1 MKFQKRSTVYSR
13 YTAKPPLSGT
23 PTDGCSVP
31 DNRGAIVRFFAV
43 PSVRTIARVDCTVL
57 RLPISIQSSLLRKQ
71 ALLSMRKMSE
81 AVHFDYLVIGG
92 GSGGIASARRAREF
106 NVSVALIESSRL
118 GGTCVNLG
126 LMVNCAQHANTFKTF
141 ADYGFNVTCNGF
153 DWSVMRKNRDDY
165 IKRLNVIYEQNLK
178 TSGVQLIQGTASFDE
193 DGSVLVAG
201 RKYYGKHT
209 LIAVGGLPSFPTD
222 VPGAELGISSDGFF
236 ELTELPKK
244 SVVVGAGYIAIELA
258 SVLAALGSETHMLI
272 RHDTMLRSFDETMSE
287 QITCFAKKGPIKLH
301 ANTTVKSITK
311 NTDGTLRVETSTEQ
325 INNVTALIW
334 AIGRHPNTSTLN
346 LAKAGVS
353 TTPEGFIEVDP
364 YQSTTKSGVYAVG
377 DVCGKALL
385 TPVAI
390 AAGRR
395 LSHRLFN
402 NESSNKLDYENV
414 PTVVFSEPPIAT
426 VGLTQK
432 EAEKKFGKEN
442 LTIYTSKFGGVYY
455 AVTSYKQQCT
465 MKLICAGV
473 DEKVVGI
480 HMIGKGVDEMLQ
492 GFAVALKMGATK
504 KQFDEC
510 IAIHPTS
517 SEELVTMRFGKKP

>member
-1 MKFQKRSTVYSR
+1 
-13 YTAKPPLSGT
+13 
-23 PTDGCSVP
+23 
-31 DNRGAIVRFFAV
+31 
-43 PSVRTIARVDCTVL
+43 
-57 RLPISIQSSLLRKQ
+57 
-71 ALLSMRKMSE
+71 MSE

-92 GSGGIASARRAREF
+92 AAEACIASARRAREF

-126 LMVNCAQHANTFKTF
+126 CIPKKVMVNCAQHANTFKTF

-209 LIAVGGLPSFPTD
+209 LIAVSHFFACQLLYSCIGWWSSFVSTD

-287 QITCFAKKGPIKLH
+287 QITDFVKKGPIKLH
-301 ANTTVKSITK
+301 ANATVKSITK

-364 YQSTTKSGVYAVG
+364 YQSTTKSG
-377 DVCGKALL
+377 CM
-385 TPVAI
+385 
-390 AAGRR
+390 
-395 LSHRLFN
+395 H
-402 NESSNKLDYENV
+402 
-414 PTVVFSEPPIAT
+414 
-426 VGLTQK
+426 
-432 EAEKKFGKEN
+432 
-442 LTIYTSKFGGVYY
+442 KFGGVYY

-510 IAIHPTS
+510 IVSSFIKTLANYIHRNFRSGDS
-517 SEELVTMRFGKKP
+517 SYIFGRVGNNAFGKKP

>member
-1 MKFQKRSTVYSR
+1 M
-13 YTAKPPLSGT
+13 
-23 PTDGCSVP
+23 
-31 DNRGAIVRFFAV
+31 
-43 PSVRTIARVDCTVL
+43 
-57 RLPISIQSSLLRKQ
+57 QSSLLRKK
-71 ALLSMRKMSE
+71 AFLSMRKMSE

-92 GSGGIASARRAREF
+92 AAEACIASARRAREF

-126 LMVNCAQHANTFKTF
+126 CIPKKVMVNCAQHANTFKTF

-272 RHDTMLRSFDETMSE
+272 RHDTMLRSDLSLRNLDGFVE
-287 QITCFAKKGPIKLH
+287 KGPIKLH

-353 TTPEGFIEVDP
+353 TTPEGFIEVDS